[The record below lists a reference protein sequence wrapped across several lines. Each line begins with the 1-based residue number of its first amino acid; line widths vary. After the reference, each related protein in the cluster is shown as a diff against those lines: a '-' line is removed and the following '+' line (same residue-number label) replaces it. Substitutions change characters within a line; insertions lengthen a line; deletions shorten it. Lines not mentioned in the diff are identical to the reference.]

1 MLNGRDSKIHVTDY
15 DVGGINLIYSS
26 AEVFTWQ
33 KTGSKSVLVLYG
45 GAGETHEFAVSSSL
59 GGVTSIEGTGVKHE
73 RVNGTTIVNFTVGPA
88 RRVVHFGQSLDVYLL
103 WRNDAYNYW
112 VPYAGSLTATSNT
125 EGYAKSSLI
134 VAGGY
139 LLRHASVTSSCI
151 SLYGDINA
159 TTTFEIV
166 AGQPAGKPEVLFNDE
181 AVVNVKYANGRV
193 SATIPFMA
201 PAISVPDFSNL
212 KWHYLDTLPE
222 IKPGYDDSKWTAANL
237 TKTYNTLVNSTTPT
251 SLFSQDYGYEVGT
264 LLYRGHFTA
273 TGAESTFYVSTQ
285 GGGGYAHAIW
295 LTSPRGGFR
304 SKFLGAYVGYG
315 GSADN
320 QTVILPA
327 LNKGKRYT
335 LTIVIEHMG
344 SEGNWTPGLDLLKT
358 PRGILNYTLSGHPA
372 SDVSWKL
379 TGNLGGEQY
388 QDQTRGPLNEG
399 GLYAERQGYHQPH
412 PPTSRPQW
420 KVASPLTGISSVGI
434 GFYTTSFKLNV
445 PQGYD
450 VPMSFVFNQ
459 TACSDSTPNSP
470 YYRCQLYV
478 NGYQFGIYSKLTIP
492 STNDSGLVLKAIANK
507 TIAVNNLGPQTAF
520 PVPQGVL
527 NYQGENT
534 VALMLWALEAQGAHV
549 SSFALQVDGVVQSTG
564 FFDPSPALYPPQ
576 PAWQKRAGAY

>member
-1 MLNGRDSKIHVTDY
+1 ITNGGGVILLQPENEYTDGATNVLFPDIGYQETVLQQYRDAGIVVPFINNEAWYKAALWVPGTP
-15 DVGGINLIYSS
+15 GGVDIYGHDLYPMSFDCSQSSNWSS
-26 AEVFTWQ
+26 AKIYKDLRTAHLGISPNTPFAIAEFQGGAPEYWGGMLYDQCAALIGPEAERVFQKNNFAAGMTIFNIYMTYGGTNWGNLGQ
-33 KTGSKSVLVLYG
+33 PGGPTSYDYGAAIKEDRTVWREKYSEAKLEAQFFAVSPAYLTANAANSTEPGIVSSTDVVATPLYGNKTNFYVKTGSKSVLVLYG

-304 SKFLGAYVGYG
+304 SKFLGAYV
-315 GSADN
+315 
-320 QTVILPA
+320 
-327 LNKGKRYT
+327 
-335 LTIVIEHMG
+335 
-344 SEGNWTPGLDLLKT
+344 
-358 PRGILNYTLSGHPA
+358 
-372 SDVSWKL
+372 
-379 TGNLGGEQY
+379 
-388 QDQTRGPLNEG
+388 
-399 GLYAERQGYHQPH
+399 
-412 PPTSRPQW
+412 
-420 KVASPLTGISSVGI
+420 
-434 GFYTTSFKLNV
+434 
-445 PQGYD
+445 
-450 VPMSFVFNQ
+450 
-459 TACSDSTPNSP
+459 
-470 YYRCQLYV
+470 
-478 NGYQFGIYSKLTIP
+478 
-492 STNDSGLVLKAIANK
+492 
-507 TIAVNNLGPQTAF
+507 
-520 PVPQGVL
+520 
-527 NYQGENT
+527 
-534 VALMLWALEAQGAHV
+534 
-549 SSFALQVDGVVQSTG
+549 
-564 FFDPSPALYPPQ
+564 
-576 PAWQKRAGAY
+576 